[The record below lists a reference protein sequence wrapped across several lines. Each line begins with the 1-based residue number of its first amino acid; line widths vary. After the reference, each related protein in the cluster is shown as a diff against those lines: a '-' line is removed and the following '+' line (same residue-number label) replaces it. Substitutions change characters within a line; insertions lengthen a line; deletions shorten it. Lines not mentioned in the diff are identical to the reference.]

1 MSAWV
6 YMLRC
11 SDGSYYVGS
20 TTNLDR
26 RLQEHNDGAG
36 SSYTRRRR
44 PVELVWSSWHAS
56 IKEAF
61 FSEKRIQNW
70 SRRKREALIRGDA
83 EALSRLASR
92 RSHRATPVDRG
103 ERQEQSHLQLPDPP
117 DGRPF

>member
-1 MSAWV
+1 MSAWT

-20 TTNLDR
+20 TTNLER

-36 SSYTRRRR
+36 AAYTRRRR
-44 PVELVWSSWHAS
+44 PVELVWSSWHPS

-70 SRRKREALIRGDA
+70 SRSKREALIRGDA
-83 EALSRLASR
+83 EALARLASR
-92 RSHRATPVDRG
+92 RSHQSVRSDRWHRDG
-103 ERQEQSHLQLPDPP
+103 EEDGPRP